1 MGFFQ
6 LNTPKDML
14 EKAKRELTQLETADS
29 MAADS
34 IDHIYNFFVTA
45 YHIVDYL
52 DGRSAMPDVE
62 AIKAEPL
69 ILSCCDACNKAKHMR
84 LTRKR
89 PDVVTPTH
97 YNFLVGGPPNT
108 PDKSLERWIVW
119 QDGTNLEAISFARS
133 VIRRFERVPQACGHS
148 YPQRLAL
155 GRVRRHE
162 GMAPPAQIRPAGRVY
177 HD

>member
-14 EKAKRELTQLETADS
+14 EKAKRELTRLETADS
-29 MAADS
+29 MAEGS
-34 IDHIYNFFVTA
+34 IDHVYNFFVTA

-52 DGRSAMPDVE
+52 DGRLAKADVD
-62 AIKAEPL
+62 AIKAAPL

-119 QDGTNLEAISFARS
+119 QDGTNLEVISFARI
-133 VIRRFERVPQACGHS
+133 VIAKWDELFLKHGIGA
-148 YPQRLAL
+148 
-155 GRVRRHE
+155 
-162 GMAPPAQIRPAGRVY
+162 
-177 HD
+177 